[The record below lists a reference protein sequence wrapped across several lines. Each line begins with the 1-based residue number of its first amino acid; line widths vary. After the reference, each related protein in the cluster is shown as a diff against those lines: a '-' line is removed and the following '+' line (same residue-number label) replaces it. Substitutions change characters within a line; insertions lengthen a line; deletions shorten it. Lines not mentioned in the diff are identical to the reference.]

1 MFDST
6 AAADGRSDTAQMHCF
21 QLGSRALGAA
31 ITEDVDKG
39 IVFFDVYAS
48 ADVSA
53 LAVKP
58 VDTEAAVQKHGKRLR
73 VDHSMNRVCMT
84 KHRVAMLLR
93 EAYPKFLL

>member
-1 MFDST
+1 VVFDSVP
-6 AAADGRSDTAQMHCF
+6 DTDNNLNSARIHCF

-39 IVFFDVYAS
+39 VVFFDVYAV

-58 VDTEAAVQKHGKRLR
+58 VDTEAVVKKHGKRLR
-73 VDHSMNRVCMT
+73 VDHSMNRVCMHAFT
-84 KHRVAMLLR
+84 PSHAICSHIMAHL
-93 EAYPKFLL
+93 